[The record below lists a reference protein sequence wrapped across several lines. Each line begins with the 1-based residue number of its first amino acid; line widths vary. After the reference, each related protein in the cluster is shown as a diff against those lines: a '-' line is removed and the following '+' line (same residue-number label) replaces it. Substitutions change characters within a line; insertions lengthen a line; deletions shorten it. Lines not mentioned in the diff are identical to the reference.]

1 MEESIQEKET
11 TLKLMDKHL
20 DLLSRLYKE
29 CYLQKGRG
37 ALILYPF
44 HVENIP
50 QLSCID
56 YNNRNQSL
64 DLFDNNLVV
73 ARNLRKSL
81 QNTII
86 QEFNRIKCS
95 Q

>member
-1 MEESIQEKET
+1 METSIQEKET
-11 TLKLMDKHL
+11 TLKLIDNHL
-20 DLLSRLYKE
+20 DLLSKLYKE

-56 YNNRNQSL
+56 YNTRNQSL
-64 DLFDNNLVV
+64 DLSISIGQVLFILILFDHF
-73 ARNLRKSL
+73 
-81 QNTII
+81 II
-86 QEFNRIKCS
+86 
-95 Q
+95 